1 MNAEQPEKI
10 MPQDE
15 FLVSLATPMRVKAEI
30 ASSGSAAAD
39 RKNNRKIAGEDPAKR
54 GQILDGAR
62 IVFTRMGF
70 DGASMS
76 DITREAGV
84 SKGTIYVYFK
94 NKEDLFLAL
103 IARQREALF
112 GNLRQLLDE
121 GLPVPETLELYGKM
135 LTKTLLSSEAV
146 RAQRAIIGTVGRMPE
161 MGIEFFNKGPRISH
175 GLLGNWLRAHVE
187 RGTLQIP
194 DVELAVDQFIELCL
208 AGQLRPRLFGAFTE
222 DPCPDTIQKS
232 VGLAVYVFCKAYGAP
247 GASLQE

>member
-1 MNAEQPEKI
+1 MNAEQPEI
-10 MPQDE
+10 IVPQDE
-15 FLVSLATPMRVKAEI
+15 FLVSLAKPMLAKAETEN
-30 ASSGSAAAD
+30 AGSNLSD
-39 RKNNRKIAGEDPAKR
+39 RKNNRKIAGEDPIKR
-54 GQILDGAR
+54 DQILDGAR

-70 DGASMS
+70 DAASMS

-103 IARQREALF
+103 IARQREVLF

-121 GLPVPETLELYGKM
+121 GRPVPETLEQYGLM
-135 LTKTLLSSEAV
+135 LARTLLSADAI

-175 GLLGNWLRAHVE
+175 ALLGNWLKTHVE
-187 RGTLQIP
+187 RGALDIP
-194 DVELAVDQFIELCL
+194 DVDLAVDQFIELCL

-222 DPCPDTIQKS
+222 EPCPVVIQKS
-232 VGLAVYVFCKAYGAP
+232 VGLAVYVFCKAYAAQGKY
-247 GASLQE
+247 LQE

>member
-1 MNAEQPEKI
+1 MNAEQPEI
-10 MPQDE
+10 NMPQDE
-15 FLVSLATPMRVKAEI
+15 CLVSLAAPLRAKAEI
-30 ASSGSAAAD
+30 VSNDSGAAD

-54 GQILDGAR
+54 NQILDGAR

-70 DGASMS
+70 DAASMS

-121 GLPVPETLELYGKM
+121 GRPIPETLEQYGLM
-135 LTKTLLSSEAV
+135 LAKTLLSSEAI

-161 MGIEFFNKGPRISH
+161 MGIEFFNKGPRVSH
-175 GLLGNWLRAHVE
+175 ALLGNWLRSHVE
-187 RGTLQIP
+187 RGALEIP
-194 DVELAVDQFIELCL
+194 DVDLAVDQFLELCL

-222 DPCPDTIQKS
+222 EPCPIVIQKT
-232 VGLAVYVFCKAYGAP
+232 VGLAVHVFCKAYTATGKKR
-247 GASLQE
+247 QE